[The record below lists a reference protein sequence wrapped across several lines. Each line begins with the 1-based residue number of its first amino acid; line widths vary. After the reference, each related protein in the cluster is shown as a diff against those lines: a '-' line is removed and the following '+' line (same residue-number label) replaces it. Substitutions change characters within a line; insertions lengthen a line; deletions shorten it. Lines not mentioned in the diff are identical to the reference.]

1 VSAAHGVY
9 RGGLG
14 VHLSLMALAGDLG
27 LEVDLSRV
35 PGAENLRRDKVM
47 FSESCGRVL
56 LAVDPQNRKE
66 FEKAMKGSLCARIGR
81 VLKGPRAVWKDGGRL
96 LAEVRLKDLRAAFH
110 RPFGG
115 LV

>member
-1 VSAAHGVY
+1 
-9 RGGLG
+9 
-14 VHLSLMALAGDLG
+14 
-27 LEVDLSRV
+27 
-35 PGAENLRRDKVM
+35 
-47 FSESCGRVL
+47 
-56 LAVDPQNRKE
+56 VDPQNRKE